1 MSAVEYPTEK
11 CKSCPAQVIWA
22 VTERGKAMPV
32 DAEPGPGGNVQLV
45 EQYGQLTAVV
55 VPAKRAFGRTNLRK
69 SHFVT
74 CPQAHEWRRR

>member
-1 MSAVEYPTEK
+1 MSAVEHPTEK

-45 EQYGQLTAVV
+45 EQ
-55 VPAKRAFGRTNLRK
+55 
-69 SHFVT
+69 
-74 CPQAHEWRRR
+74 